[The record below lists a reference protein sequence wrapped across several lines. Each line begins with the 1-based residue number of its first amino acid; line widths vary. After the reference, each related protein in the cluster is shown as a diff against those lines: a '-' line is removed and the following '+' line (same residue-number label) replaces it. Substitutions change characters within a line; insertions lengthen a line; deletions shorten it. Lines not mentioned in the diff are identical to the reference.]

1 MGSRIQKVSLT
12 ALIPALRLPRKV
24 TIFCLQSQGAY
35 LVQSPYES
43 LLVLSSALLG
53 SGVSRSGSFLWL
65 TMSATTVIIGGR
77 KHHGNGQTN
86 RLESRFA
93 SRISVQSDRYDR
105 GALLVCMC
113 WAIVDNLLRC
123 SLSWIPLVSYSS
135 RCFVK
140 KLSPEVPAVYSGIL
154 ICDHRRNRWGRT
166 TSFQTRSKH
175 SSLILCSTGRISKWD
190 SGNYLK

>member
-12 ALIPALRLPRKV
+12 ALIPASHLPRKV

-105 GALLVCMC
+105 GAL
-113 WAIVDNLLRC
+113 
-123 SLSWIPLVSYSS
+123 
-135 RCFVK
+135 
-140 KLSPEVPAVYSGIL
+140 
-154 ICDHRRNRWGRT
+154 
-166 TSFQTRSKH
+166 TRLH
-175 SSLILCSTGRISKWD
+175 VL
-190 SGNYLK
+190 GNS